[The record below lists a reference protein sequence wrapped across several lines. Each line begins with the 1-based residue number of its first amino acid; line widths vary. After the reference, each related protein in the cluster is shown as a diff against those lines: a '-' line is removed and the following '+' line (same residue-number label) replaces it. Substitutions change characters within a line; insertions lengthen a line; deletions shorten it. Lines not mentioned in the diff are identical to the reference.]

1 MQTRSFLL
9 AGVLAAN
16 AACATI
22 ATAQGMPPEA
32 RGNIHLLLNEHEAV
46 TRTVTMTRDGYVA
59 LTESDNPKVAAAL
72 REHVRQMEERL
83 KSGLM
88 VRRHDPAFVE
98 FAEHFDE
105 IRHVMEPTG
114 KGLKMTVTGTTPAAV
129 TDFAANGW
137 EAHDRDHAAV
147 LPSAAGPAPAAGEPS
162 TAATRSAPGCCENG
176 GECRMGGPARKA
188 GAIEKQ
194 PSAGAKVNTKA
205 LPEVAGRFGIQSIP
219 TFAVFR
225 GGSEVARTSGAIP
238 APRLHEFLRQASR

>member
-9 AGVLAAN
+9 AGVLAAS

-114 KGLKMTVTGTTPAAV
+114 KGLKMMVTGTTPAAVKVAQNHATVV

-147 LPSAAGPAPAAGEPS
+147 LPSAAGPAPAAGELS
-162 TAATRSAPGCCENG
+162 TAANTSAPGCCEHG
-176 GECRMGGPARKA
+176 GACRLGGPARKA
-188 GAIEKQ
+188 GAIETQ
-194 PSAGAKVNTKA
+194 PSAGPKD
-205 LPEVAGRFGIQSIP
+205 
-219 TFAVFR
+219 
-225 GGSEVARTSGAIP
+225 
-238 APRLHEFLRQASR
+238 H